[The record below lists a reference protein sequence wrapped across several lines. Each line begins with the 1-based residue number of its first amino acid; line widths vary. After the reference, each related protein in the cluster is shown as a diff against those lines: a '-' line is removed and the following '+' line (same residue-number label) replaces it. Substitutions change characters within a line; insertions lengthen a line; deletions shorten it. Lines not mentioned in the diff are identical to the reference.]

1 MHRYVHE
8 AIYLYCKTHGPLVRG
23 SELWVGPIWPH
34 NKNIKFNNS
43 LLYFT
48 VLKDKL
54 NALLLCL

>member
-34 NKNIKFNNS
+34 NKNVSNLIIVCCTSQF
-43 LLYFT
+43 
-48 VLKDKL
+48 
-54 NALLLCL
+54 